1 MSEPVLS
8 PSHPGKPSGRR
19 PPSLVGPLVL
29 IALGLLFLLTNLGV
43 LSPRVWD
50 TLWRLWPFALIALG
64 VEVLVGRRT
73 PWGRLAVLG
82 VFAVAAVVGVWWTVR
97 TPGGAGLT
105 DHPVQV
111 AVPAGA
117 RQAELTLRSGVS
129 QLDLRAGD
137 RGDLVSGQVQTARNE
152 RLTNESSQRG
162 DTAVV
167 RVTVSGSSSGRFTSE
182 STPRWTLALA
192 PALPWTLNIS
202 TGVGRAALDLRDLRV
217 VDLTLTGGVGET
229 TVTLPARGE
238 TRADLRGGVGA
249 LTVRLPP
256 GVAARVVARAGVGAV
271 QVTLPA
277 TRDGDTYVI
286 GDPDGNPNR
295 AEVRVTGGV
304 GRVLVEQ
311 AP

>member
-1 MSEPVLS
+1 MMSDPVASGAGEPL
-8 PSHPGKPSGRR
+8 GRR
-19 PPSLVGPLVL
+19 PPSLVGPFVL

-43 LSPRVWD
+43 LSPGVWD

-73 PWGRLAVLG
+73 RWGRLAVLG
-82 VFAVAAVVGVWWTVR
+82 VLAVAAGVGVWWTVWA
-97 TPGGAGLT
+97 PGVAGLA
-105 DHPVQV
+105 DHPVRV
-111 AVPAGA
+111 AVPTGT

-162 DTAVV
+162 ETAVV
-167 RVTVSGSSSGRFTSE
+167 RVAVSGSSSVSFTGSN
-182 STPRWTLALA
+182 TPRWTLALA
-192 PALPWTLNIS
+192 PALPWTLDVA

-217 VDLTLTGGVGET
+217 ADLTLAGGVGET
-229 TVTLPARGE
+229 TVTLPARGV

-249 LTVRLPP
+249 LTVRLPA

-271 QVTLPA
+271 QVALPA
-277 TRDGDTYVI
+277 TRDGDTYLI
-286 GDPDGNPNR
+286 GNPDTSPNR
-295 AEVRVTGGV
+295 AEVRVAGGV
-304 GRVLVEQ
+304 GRVRIEGVR
-311 AP
+311 